1 MLSLMFEPLRKYAT
15 FTGRARRTEYWLFW
29 LFTFVV
35 EMVVGALTGGF
46 SRGIEYMTTMSVG
59 LMLYLAVGLALII
72 PSLAV
77 AVRRLHD
84 TNRSGWWVLIGLLPF
99 LGALVLLVFMVLP
112 GTVGPNSYGEDP
124 KTGLQ
129 PAAA

>member
-1 MLSLMFEPLRKYAT
+1 
-15 FTGRARRTEYWLFW
+15 
-29 LFTFVV
+29 
-35 EMVVGALTGGF
+35 MVIGAATGGF
-46 SRGIEYMTTMSVG
+46 SGGIEYMTTMSFG
-59 LMLYLAVGLALII
+59 LILYLVVGLALII

-84 TNRSGWWVLIGLLPF
+84 TNRSGWWVLIALLPV

-124 KTGLQ
+124 KAGLA

>member
-35 EMVVGALTGGF
+35 EMVVGGLTGSF
-46 SRGIEYMTTMSVG
+46 SHGIEYMTTVSFG
-59 LMLYLAVGLALII
+59 LMLYLVVALALIV

-84 TNRSGWWVLIGLLPF
+84 TNRSGWWVLIGLLPV

-112 GTVGPNSYGEDP
+112 GTVGANSYGEDP
-124 KTGLQ
+124 KAGLQ